1 MTLLLEKRLNLIEKA
16 CGHSRRSKDDLNIAI
31 ECPFCNKKNGKTK
44 LVIRVDNPVYH
55 CWVCGTKGKDVIY
68 LFKRFFKRYL
78 EEAKVLFKNK
88 RISVEESAAEEIE
101 IHLPEDFEL
110 IPSIGKALNPDK
122 NAVKKYSL
130 NRGASL
136 HKQWMLKLGAS
147 NKDNFN
153 RSLII
158 PSFDI
163 NGKLNFYT
171 CRKIDAMTNN
181 GRKYVNAEV
190 SKSEIIF
197 NEYLIDWSRPLTLV
211 EGPLD
216 LLKTNDNATCLLGS
230 HLGEN
235 FKLFQQIVKHKT
247 DVYLALDYDAYWKAQ
262 NIARL
267 LASYDINVWIVKAS
281 KEKDVGDMSEE
292 EFLKRLDQAEEWFE
306 DDYLLKKIRS
316 L

>member
-16 CGHSRRSKDDLNIAI
+16 CGYSRRSKDGLNIAI

-55 CWVCGTKGKDVIY
+55 CWVCDKKGKDVAY
-68 LFKRFFKRYL
+68 LFSKFFRNYS
-78 EEAKVLFKNK
+78 EEAKSLFKNK
-88 RISVEESAAEEIE
+88 KVFIDEAESEVIE
-101 IHLPEDFEL
+101 LNLPKDFEL
-110 IPSIGKALNPDK
+110 IPLIQKGFNPDK
-122 NAVKKYSL
+122 LAVKKYASS
-130 NRGASL
+130 RGASE
-136 HKQWMLKLGAS
+136 HKQWMLKIGAS
-147 NKDNFN
+147 NADNFN

-163 NGKLNFYT
+163 DGKLNFYT

-190 SKSEIIF
+190 PKSEIIF
-197 NEYLIDWSRPLTLV
+197 NEYLIDWNRPLTLV

-235 FKLFQQIVKHKT
+235 FKLFQHIVKYKT

-262 NIARL
+262 DIARL
-267 LASYDINVWIVKAS
+267 LSSYDINVWIVKAD

-292 EFLKRLDQAEEWFE
+292 EFLKRLDSASEWFE

>member
-16 CGHSRRSKDDLNIAI
+16 CGHTRRSKDGVNINI

-44 LVIRVDNPVYH
+44 LVIRVDNPVFH
-55 CWVCGTKGKDVIY
+55 CWVCGKSGKDVTY
-68 LFKRFFKRYL
+68 LFSRFFKRYL
-78 EEAKVLFKNK
+78 SEAKELFKFKKLAISEDNK
-88 RISVEESAAEEIE
+88 EVAEIC
-101 IHLPEDFEL
+101 LPADFEL
-110 IPSIGKALNPDK
+110 CPNITKRLNPNK
-122 NAVKKYSL
+122 LAVKKYAAL
-130 NRGASL
+130 RGASE

-147 NKDNFN
+147 DEGDFI

-158 PSFDI
+158 PSFDNEGNI
-163 NGKLNFYT
+163 NFYT
-171 CRKIDAMTNN
+171 CRKIDAMSDS

-190 SKSEIIF
+190 PKSEIIF
-197 NEYLIDWSRPLTLV
+197 NEYLIDWTLPLTLV

-262 NIARL
+262 DIAKL
-267 LASYDINVWIVKAS
+267 LASYDINVWIVKAD
-281 KEKDVGDMSEE
+281 KTRDVGDMSEE
-292 EFLKRLDQAEEWFE
+292 EFKERLRNAEKRYE
-306 DDYLLKKIRS
+306 DDFLLKKIRS

>member
-16 CGHSRRSKDDLNIAI
+16 CGLSRRSKDGININI
-31 ECPFCNKKNGKTK
+31 QCPFCNKKNGKTK

-55 CWVCGTKGKDVIY
+55 CWVCNKSGKDVTY
-68 LFKRFFKRYL
+68 LFSRFFKRYL
-78 EEAKVLFKNK
+78 SDAKAIFTSKKVVLDEEEQK
-88 RISVEESAAEEIE
+88 AAEIC
-101 IHLPEDFEL
+101 LPEDFEL
-110 IPSIGKALNPDK
+110 CPNIIKGFNPNK
-122 NAVKKYSL
+122 LAVKKYAAF
-130 NRGASL
+130 RGASD
-136 HKQWMLKLGAS
+136 HKQWMLKIGAS
-147 NKDNFN
+147 DIGDFK
-153 RSLII
+153 RALII
-158 PSFDI
+158 PSFDT
-163 NGKLNFYT
+163 NGDLNFYT
-171 CRKIDAMTNN
+171 CRKIDALSDN

-197 NEYLIDWSRPLTLV
+197 NEYLIDWTKPLTLV

-262 NIARL
+262 EIAKL
-267 LASYDINVWIVKAS
+267 LSSYDINVWLVKAD
-281 KEKDVGDMSEE
+281 KNKDVGDMTEE
-292 EFLKRLDQAEEWFE
+292 EFLDRLKKAEQWYE
-306 DDYLLKKIRS
+306 DDFLLRKIRS

>member
-16 CGHSRRSKDDLNIAI
+16 CGHTRRSKDGININI

-44 LVIRVDNPVYH
+44 LVIRVDNPVFH
-55 CWVCGTKGKDVIY
+55 CWVCNKSGKDVTY
-68 LFKRFFKRYL
+68 LFSRFFKRYL
-78 EEAKVLFKNK
+78 TEAKELFKFK
-88 RISVEESAAEEIE
+88 KLAISEEDKEAAEIC
-101 IHLPEDFEL
+101 LPADFEL
-110 IPSIGKALNPDK
+110 CPNITKGLNPNK
-122 NAVKKYSL
+122 LAVKKYAAL
-130 NRGASL
+130 RGASP

-147 NKDNFN
+147 DEGDFI

-158 PSFDI
+158 PSFDNEGNI
-163 NGKLNFYT
+163 NFYT
-171 CRKIDAMTNN
+171 CRKIDAMTDS

-190 SKSEIIF
+190 PKSEIIF
-197 NEYLIDWSRPLTLV
+197 NEYLIDWSLPLTLV

-262 NIARL
+262 DIAKL
-267 LASYDINVWIVKAS
+267 LASYDINVWIVKAD
-281 KEKDVGDMSEE
+281 KTRDVGDMSEE
-292 EFLKRLDQAEEWFE
+292 EFKERLDNAEKWYE
-306 DDYLLKKIRS
+306 DDFLLKKIRS

>member
-16 CGHSRRSKDDLNIAI
+16 CGLSRRSKDGININI
-31 ECPFCNKKNGKTK
+31 QCPFCNKKNGKTK

-55 CWVCGTKGKDVIY
+55 CWVCNKSGKDVTY
-68 LFKRFFKRYL
+68 LFSRFFKRYL
-78 EEAKVLFKNK
+78 SEAKAIFTSKKVILD
-88 RISVEESAAEEIE
+88 EEEQKAAEIC
-101 IHLPEDFEL
+101 LPEDFEL
-110 IPSIGKALNPDK
+110 CPNITKGFNPNK
-122 NAVKKYSL
+122 LAVKKYAAL
-130 NRGASL
+130 RGASE

-147 NKDNFN
+147 NEGDFN

-158 PSFDI
+158 PSFDDEGEI
-163 NGKLNFYT
+163 NFYT
-171 CRKIDAMTNN
+171 CRKIDALTDN

-190 SKSEIIF
+190 PKSDIIF
-197 NEYLIDWSRPLTLV
+197 NEYLIDWSLPLTLV

-262 NIARL
+262 DIAKL
-267 LASYDINVWIVKAS
+267 LTAYDIKVWIVKADR
-281 KEKDVGDMSEE
+281 ERDVGDLSEA
-292 EFLKRLDQAEEWFE
+292 EFIDKLKKAEQWFE
-306 DDYLLKKIRS
+306 DDFLLRKIRS

>member
-1 MTLLLEKRLNLIEKA
+1 MTLLLEKRLNLIEKS
-16 CGHSRRSKDDLNIAI
+16 CGHTRRSKDGININI

-44 LVIRVDNPVYH
+44 LVIRVDNPVFH
-55 CWVCGTKGKDVIY
+55 CWVCNKSGKDVTY
-68 LFKRFFKRYL
+68 LFSRFFKRYL
-78 EEAKVLFKNK
+78 TEAKELFKFK
-88 RISVEESAAEEIE
+88 KLAISEEDKEAAEIC
-101 IHLPEDFEL
+101 LPADFEL
-110 IPSIGKALNPDK
+110 CPNITKGLNPNK
-122 NAVKKYSL
+122 LAVKKYAAL
-130 NRGASL
+130 RGASP

-147 NKDNFN
+147 DEGDFI

-158 PSFDI
+158 PSFDNEGNI
-163 NGKLNFYT
+163 NFYT
-171 CRKIDAMTNN
+171 CRKIDAMTDS

-190 SKSEIIF
+190 PKSEIIF
-197 NEYLIDWSRPLTLV
+197 NEYLIDWSLPLTLV

-262 NIARL
+262 DIAKL
-267 LASYDINVWIVKAS
+267 LASYDINVWIVKAD
-281 KEKDVGDMSEE
+281 KTRDVGDMTEE
-292 EFLKRLDQAEEWFE
+292 EFKERLDNAEKWYE
-306 DDYLLKKIRS
+306 DDFLLKKIRS